1 MFYDYRQKVGLNS
14 AWCEGRSL
22 RCIWRQSHQIESSAS
37 EARLYC
43 TVAVFLTRICQLYF
57 STVFLNPCRWKAAH
71 ARPEADARA
80 TGCLGSGQS
89 LVQSSQAASTFPL
102 GLRFL
107 RLTLTLYSLP
117 LLFFSRPDLICSPR
131 HCGSLNQ
138 AKFMPLAL

>member
-57 STVFLNPCRWKAAH
+57 SAVFLNPCRWKAAH

-102 GLRFL
+102 GLKLL

-117 LLFFSRPDLICSPR
+117 LLFFTPRPDL
-131 HCGSLNQ
+131 
-138 AKFMPLAL
+138 